1 MYNLAVVREREKINV
16 EMRRILCEDEQIA
29 RLANAEVSRLEKA
42 NLAGQPI
49 WPDEKS

>member
-1 MYNLAVVREREKINV
+1 
-16 EMRRILCEDEQIA
+16 MRRILCEDEQIA

-49 WPDEKS
+49 WRSAGQSGQDRFGYPAQGR